1 MPCQYVHMSEWMCVC
16 MSVRVPN
23 VMYCNVMLCYGMY
36 ICTHVRKNGCT
47 YVCMSVWLCVYV
59 CTYVYICVHMCT
71 YVYNCVHIICVHII
85 CVHMCMD
92 CTWLMIRI
100 ENNMYVH
107 MDGMY
112 STNISGLYGKYVKYA
127 YHTPQITKI
136 AIYQRIGYRTM
147 RRVGTQLTTHLF
159 GLQQHTVCVL
169 LCLIVGQI
177 VTV

>member
-1 MPCQYVHMSEWMCVC
+1 MCMVCTYV
-16 MSVRVPN
+16 R
-23 VMYCNVMLCYGMY
+23 MYA
-36 ICTHVRKNGCT
+36 CTHVRKNGCT
-47 YVCMSVWLCVYV
+47 YVRMYVCLYDCVCMCVHM

-71 YVYNCVHIICVHII
+71 IVYICVHIICVHIICVHII